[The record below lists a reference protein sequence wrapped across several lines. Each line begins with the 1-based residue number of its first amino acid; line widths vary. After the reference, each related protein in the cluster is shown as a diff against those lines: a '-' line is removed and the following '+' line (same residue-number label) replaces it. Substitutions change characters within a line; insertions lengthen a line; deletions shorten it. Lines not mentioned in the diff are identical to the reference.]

1 MVSQSQSFQN
11 PRSFA
16 EISENAVEH
25 ALAGRWESA
34 VEANLEALE
43 IDSDNVSCLNRLAK
57 AYLELSRYKEAREL
71 LNKAISIDP
80 LNRVAIRQIDRLAKL
95 DSSDIARRT
104 SGGTATSSALFIS
117 DPAIA
122 TVSDLKKVASADV
135 RAAVSPGDKFKL
147 VIEDSIASVNTSSG
161 EYIGTLEVRIATRLR
176 KMIEGGNKYEVLA
189 AKLTDS
195 EVIVVVR
202 ETKRSSAQIRIASFP
217 SYLQKKIGDFDID
230 DPMEISDELRMEA
243 DMDEFA
249 TAPVESE
256 SMKSIMRGEF
266 GGAAEDSSMKL

>member
-95 DSSDIARRT
+95 DSSGIARRT

-122 TVSDLKKVASADV
+122 TVSDLKKVASPDV

-161 EYIGTLEVRIATRLR
+161 EYNGTLEVRIATRLR

-217 SYLQKKIGDFDID
+217 SYLQKKVGDFDID
-230 DPMEISDELRMEA
+230 DPMEISDELRMED

-249 TAPVESE
+249 PAPVESE

-266 GGAAEDSSMKL
+266 GGAAEDSSMKF